1 MCRRP
6 LQMERS
12 VVYCGKKQEGAAAMG
27 KDPFNLF
34 RFRSTKQEQK
44 EREAYAAWAFPY
56 GPEQQAKLRAL
67 LAQLLPKEDAA
78 IAMVI
83 FLMGK
88 EAFCDKDG
96 EREDGALRNPIQDA
110 AQTLRRS
117 GLRVRREYLP
127 LYLALILADSRV
139 DERLDYPA
147 AEELREMAAHLP

>member
-1 MCRRP
+1 
-6 LQMERS
+6 
-12 VVYCGKKQEGAAAMG
+12 MG

-34 RFRSTKQEQK
+34 RFRSKKQEQK

-56 GPEQQAKLRAL
+56 GPAQKEKIRAL
-67 LAQLLPKEDAA
+67 LTQLLPKEDAA

-96 EREDGALRNPIQDA
+96 EREDDELRNPLRDA
-110 AQTLRRS
+110 AEALQHS
-117 GLRVRREYLP
+117 GMRVRKQHLP

-139 DERLDYPA
+139 DERLLYPEV
-147 AEELREMAAHLP
+147 EELAAMAEQLP

>member
-1 MCRRP
+1 
-6 LQMERS
+6 
-12 VVYCGKKQEGAAAMG
+12 MG

-34 RFRSTKQEQK
+34 RFRSKKQEQK

-96 EREDGALRNPIQDA
+96 EREDEPREPLRDA
-110 AQTLRRS
+110 AQALRGS
-117 GLRVRREYLP
+117 GLRVKPECLP

-139 DERLDYPA
+139 DERLLYPE
-147 AEELREMAAHLP
+147 AEELREMARSLHIAT